1 VELLI
6 QLQPQIPLTGDAA
19 STVTGDTTL
28 TGDAAS
34 TVTGDTTLTGGAAT
48 TVTGGDTTVTSGAAD
63 TNALSAV
70 DQLLV
75 SEYGYT
81 NNGDGT
87 VSPPVA
93 STTLTTGAADTNA
106 LQLRSITTTCF

>member
-1 VELLI
+1 VETT
-6 QLQPQIPLTGDAA
+6 LTGDTTGGDTTVTGDTGAA
-19 STVTGDTTL
+19 STGDTTL
-28 TGDAAS
+28 TG
-34 TVTGDTTLTGGAAT
+34 
-48 TVTGGDTTVTSGAAD
+48 AD

-87 VSPPVA
+87 VSPPARTTTTVTGD
-93 STTLTTGAADTNA
+93 TTLTGDAATAAEIITGGAADT
-106 LQLRSITTTCF
+106 TTAADTPYWRCS